1 MESFW
6 ILFSRF
12 EDYINKSFNK
22 TASLMAYSC
31 QANAVLAEATTD
43 EAHDAFLYG
52 KHLGIA
58 FQLVDDLL
66 DFVSSADM
74 LGKRQYNCKY
84 RFKYNKT
91 TTSGKPAA
99 ADLQLGL
106 ATAPVLFASS
116 EFPQL
121 HAMITRRWAI
131 CCSSMAIIRWT
142 SNLSQQVLNYQWAC
156 WEPCKI
162 DLFSWRTTVKTF
174 SWPGSTSL
182 AMLKRLS
189 GWFFSLKGSSRPGS
203 SPGEIEWSGSR

>member
-74 LGKRQYNCKY
+74 LGKRQYNCKNK
-84 RFKYNKT
+84 FKYNKN

-121 HAMITRRWAI
+121 HAMITRRWAA
-131 CCSSMAIIRWT
+131 CCSSNNQM
-142 SNLSQQVLNYQWAC
+142 
-156 WEPCKI
+156 
-162 DLFSWRTTVKTF
+162 D
-174 SWPGSTSL
+174 
-182 AMLKRLS
+182 
-189 GWFFSLKGSSRPGS
+189 
-203 SPGEIEWSGSR
+203 IEF

>member
-1 MESFW
+1 MTTE
-6 ILFSRF
+6 INLALFSRF

-31 QANAVLAEATTD
+31 QANSVLAEASLA

-74 LGKRQYNCKY
+74 LGK
-84 RFKYNKT
+84 
-91 TTSGKPAA
+91 PAA

-116 EFPQL
+116 QFPQL
-121 HAMITRRWAI
+121 HAMITRR
-131 CCSSMAIIRWT
+131 
-142 SNLSQQVLNYQWAC
+142 
-156 WEPCKI
+156 
-162 DLFSWRTTVKTF
+162 
-174 SWPGSTSL
+174 
-182 AMLKRLS
+182 
-189 GWFFSLKGSSRPGS
+189 
-203 SPGEIEWSGSR
+203 

>member
-1 MESFW
+1 
-6 ILFSRF
+6 
-12 EDYINKSFNK
+12 
-22 TASLMAYSC
+22 MAYSC

-74 LGKRQYNCKY
+74 LGKRQYNCKNK
-84 RFKYNKT
+84 FKCNKN

-121 HAMITRRWAI
+121 HAMITRR
-131 CCSSMAIIRWT
+131 
-142 SNLSQQVLNYQWAC
+142 
-156 WEPCKI
+156 
-162 DLFSWRTTVKTF
+162 
-174 SWPGSTSL
+174 
-182 AMLKRLS
+182 
-189 GWFFSLKGSSRPGS
+189 
-203 SPGEIEWSGSR
+203 